1 MYTSEV
7 IFFLGFIALITL
19 LLTLDLGV
27 FHKDDHVVSLKE
39 ATIWTIVWISIAL
52 LFGVFLFFR
61 AEWIH
66 GINSI
71 DELMAVCSKYGYNI
85 PINKN
90 TSLEEGISLF
100 RNEAGLEYY
109 TGYFIEKSLSLDNIF
124 VMIMIFISF
133 GINSKYYHRVLFWG
147 IIGAIILRFIFIFGA
162 SVLIQ
167 RFTWVLAIFG
177 LVLVYSGINMFF
189 SKTDEKIDTK
199 NHVVVKFVSKHFRL
213 LGSYEGHK
221 FFNKIDGKMFI
232 TPMFLVLM
240 VIEFSDIVFA
250 VDSIPAI
257 FSITQDPYIVFFSNI
272 FAILGLRS
280 LFFMLDSVMNKFWLL
295 KVGIG
300 ILLIFVGAKMLLN
313 TILDIE
319 IDTVASMA
327 IIIGIIFISIFVS
340 LLFPR
345 KEKTDSVDSLS
356 E

>member
-1 MYTSEV
+1 MFTPEV
-7 IFFLGFIALITL
+7 ISFLAFIALITF

-27 FHKDDHVVSLKE
+27 FHKDDHIVSFKE

-52 LFGVFLFFR
+52 LFGVFLLFR

-66 GINSI
+66 GISSI
-71 DELMAVCSKYGYNI
+71 DELMAVCTKFGYNI
-85 PINKN
+85 PIDSN

-100 RNEAGLEYY
+100 RHEAGLEYY

-133 GINSKYYHRVLFWG
+133 GINKKYYHRILFWG
-147 IIGAIILRFIFIFGA
+147 IIGAIVLRFIFIFGA

-167 RFTWVLAIFG
+167 KFTWVLAVFG
-177 LVLVYSGINMFF
+177 FVLVYSGIHMFF
-189 SKTDEKIDTK
+189 SKMDEKIDTK
-199 NHVVVKFVSKHFRL
+199 NHVVVKFVSKHFRM
-213 LGSYEGHK
+213 LGSYEGHN
-221 FFNKIDGKMFI
+221 FFKKVNGKMLI

-295 KVGIG
+295 KVGLG

-313 TILDIE
+313 TLLDIE
-319 IDTVASMA
+319 IDTVASMLT
-327 IIIGIIFISIFVS
+327 IVGIIFVSIFVS

-345 KEKTDSVDSLS
+345 KEKTDSVDSLQQ
-356 E
+356 